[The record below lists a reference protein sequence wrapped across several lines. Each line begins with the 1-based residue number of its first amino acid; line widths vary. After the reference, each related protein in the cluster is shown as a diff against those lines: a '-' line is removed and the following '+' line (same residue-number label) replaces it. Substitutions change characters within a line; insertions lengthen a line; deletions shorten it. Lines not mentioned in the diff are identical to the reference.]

1 MEKVLGREV
10 REWST
15 RNTARVSA
23 RFFAEVFPR
32 VSKRDDA

>member
-15 RNTARVSA
+15 RNTARVFA
-23 RFFAEVFPR
+23 IFFATVPPGI
-32 VSKRDDA
+32 SKREDT